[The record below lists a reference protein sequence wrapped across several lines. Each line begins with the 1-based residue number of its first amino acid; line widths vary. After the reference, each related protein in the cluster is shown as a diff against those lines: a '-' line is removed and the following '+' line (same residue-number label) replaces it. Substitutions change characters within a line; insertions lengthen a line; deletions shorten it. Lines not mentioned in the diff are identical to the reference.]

1 MTRNKIL
8 IEARQ
13 LFYEKGIANVRLQQ
27 IADKTGISVGN
38 LAYHY
43 KTKEAIVSAVYQEV
57 FAGLTQMLRGPL
69 KQKDLADFNAL
80 FETIY
85 QFVTTH
91 RFCFNNVWEIA
102 RNYPDI
108 QQKWETL
115 IGKVLQQTQQR
126 INFHV
131 KRNVLNKEAYK
142 GAYNQL
148 AQHLLINFH
157 FWIPQQ
163 LIKGKSATVGLFKNS
178 LWSLLYPH
186 LTDKGIKEY
195 NKFIL

>member
-43 KTKEAIVSAVYQEV
+43 KSKEAIVSAVYQEV

>member
-148 AQHLLINFH
+148 AQYLLINFH

-178 LWSLLYPH
+178 LWGLLYPH

>member
-1 MTRNKIL
+1 MTRKKI
-8 IEARQ
+8 IVESRH
-13 LFYEKGIANVRLQQ
+13 LFFEKGIANVRLQQ
-27 IADKTGISVGN
+27 IADMTGISVGN

-43 KTKEAIVSAVYQEV
+43 SSKEAIVSAAYQEV
-57 FAGLTQMLRGPL
+57 FAGLTQMLGGPL
-69 KQKDLADFNAL
+69 KQKDLSDFNAL

-108 QQKWETL
+108 QEKWESL
-115 IGKVLQQTQQR
+115 IGKVQHQTQQR

-131 KRNVLNKEAYK
+131 KRGVLKKESNKE
-142 GAYNQL
+142 AYNQL

-163 LIKGKSATVGLFKNS
+163 LIKGKSATIGLFKKS

-186 LTDKGIKEY
+186 LTDKGKKEY
-195 NKFIL
+195 NKFIR

>member
-43 KTKEAIVSAVYQEV
+43 KSKEAIVSAVYQEV

-131 KRNVLNKEAYK
+131 KRNVLNKEPCK

-178 LWSLLYPH
+178 LWGLLYPH